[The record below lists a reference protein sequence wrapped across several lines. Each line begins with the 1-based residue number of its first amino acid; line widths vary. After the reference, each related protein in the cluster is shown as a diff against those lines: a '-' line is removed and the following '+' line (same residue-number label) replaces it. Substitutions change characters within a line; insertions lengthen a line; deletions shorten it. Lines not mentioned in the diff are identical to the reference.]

1 MNANALIR
9 VQESTGVL
17 HPNSQITPKDVTP
30 HAYLWSSEQL
40 NEMIAIIGGL
50 LDAQGIQCTADVA
63 KAPKSKRGRPGR
75 SGYFEDKLINGYGP
89 YRYLRF
95 WQDGQR
101 RSVYVGKVTDESR
114 DTPRAQCV
122 KTT

>member
-1 MNANALIR
+1 MNTNALIR
-9 VQESTGVL
+9 VQNSCTFL
-17 HPNSQITPKDVTP
+17 HPNSQINPKDVAP

-40 NEMIAIIGGL
+40 SEMLAIIGGL
-50 LDAQGIQCTADVA
+50 LDAQGIQCTSDVA
-63 KAPKSKRGRPGR
+63 EAPKSKRGRPRG
-75 SGYFEDKLINGYGP
+75 SGYFEDKLINGHGP

-95 WQDGQR
+95 WQNGQR

-114 DTPRAQCV
+114 DIPRAQCV